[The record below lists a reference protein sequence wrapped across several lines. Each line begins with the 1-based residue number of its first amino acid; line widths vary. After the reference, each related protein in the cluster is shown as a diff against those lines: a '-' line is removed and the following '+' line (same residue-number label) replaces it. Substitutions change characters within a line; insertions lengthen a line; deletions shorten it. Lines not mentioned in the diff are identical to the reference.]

1 MEESGQDIEVLSRER
16 VRLGMW
22 LALCFVIVLA
32 GIAVNDALVQT
43 GREHSAMRGAAL
55 LVTALGGVAMGALAG
70 RFIVLLR
77 RSFNEPRLRRTLWDE
92 LASANHTQS
101 MVFAYFAMLMVLVA
115 LAVVSMFTTLSA
127 PWVVNGMLI
136 TAFAAQA
143 GSFAW
148 LERRGGDAGK

>member
-1 MEESGQDIEVLSRER
+1 MQQSAQEIESLSRER

-22 LALCFVIVLA
+22 LVFSFLAVLG
-32 GIAVNDALVQT
+32 GIAANDALVHA

-55 LVTALGGVAMGALAG
+55 LVTALSGIVMAALAG
-70 RFIVLLR
+70 RLIVLLR

-92 LASANHTQS
+92 LASANHSQS
-101 MVFAYFAMLMVLVA
+101 MVFAYFAMLMVLLV

-127 PWVVNGMLI
+127 PWVVNGLLV

-148 LERRGGDAGK
+148 LERRGGDAGN

>member
-1 MEESGQDIEVLSRER
+1 
-16 VRLGMW
+16 
-22 LALCFVIVLA
+22 
-32 GIAVNDALVQT
+32 
-43 GREHSAMRGAAL
+43 
-55 LVTALGGVAMGALAG
+55 
-70 RFIVLLR
+70 
-77 RSFNEPRLRRTLWDE
+77 
-92 LASANHTQS
+92 
-101 MVFAYFAMLMVLVA
+101 MLMVLVA